1 MPATRRRVARRRNP
15 TVKARSRAAD
25 IVETLDAFERNLV
38 RVRRMLADLREE
50 VEGEGYRQTQN
61 MKGLFDHLVLLG
73 QATTETLRFA
83 DAVEREIFAM
93 NGED

>member
-1 MPATRRRVARRRNP
+1 
-15 TVKARSRAAD
+15 
-25 IVETLDAFERNLV
+25 
-38 RVRRMLADLREE
+38 MLADLREE